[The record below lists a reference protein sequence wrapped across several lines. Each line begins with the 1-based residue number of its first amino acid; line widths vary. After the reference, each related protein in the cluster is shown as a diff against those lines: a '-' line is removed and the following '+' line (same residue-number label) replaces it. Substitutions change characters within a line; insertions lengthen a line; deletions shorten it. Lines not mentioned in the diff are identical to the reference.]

1 MSSFSGGDDEP
12 SVAEWAV
19 MAVSVAV
26 TLSLFAFVAWHAAAT
41 PTDATPEAEVTG
53 TETLEDGRVAV
64 RVAVHNPSSEGL
76 KSVSVS
82 ADCSNESIR
91 FTHVPIDDRQRG
103 TVVCPAGTEDP
114 SATVVDWV
122 EA

>member
-1 MSSFSGGDDEP
+1 MSSFSGDDKP
-12 SVAEWAV
+12 STVEWAV
-19 MAVSVAV
+19 MGVSVAV
-26 TLSLFAFVAWHAAAT
+26 TLFLFAYVAWHAVVT
-41 PTDATPEAEVTG
+41 PTDATPEATVEG
-53 TETLEDGRVAV
+53 TEMLTDGRVAV
-64 RVAVHNPSSEGL
+64 TVAVRNPSSEGL
-76 KSVSVS
+76 KSVTVS

-114 SATVVDWV
+114 TATVRDWV